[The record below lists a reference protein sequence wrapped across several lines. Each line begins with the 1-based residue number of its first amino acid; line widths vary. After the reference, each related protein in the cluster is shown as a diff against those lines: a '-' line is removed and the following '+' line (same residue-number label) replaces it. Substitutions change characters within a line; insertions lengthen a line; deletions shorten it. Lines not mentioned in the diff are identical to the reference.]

1 VANRKLIKTMGIICL
16 GIWMTAFAYAQTD
29 SSSYVKP
36 YQKKALDIYRTAVSF
51 RTAKGQAQTPAL
63 AKYLAKEFL
72 NGGFKEEDIHL
83 LSFDE
88 MSEPTNALVI
98 RYRGNGASGKKPI
111 LLVAH
116 MDVVDAHRE
125 DWDRDPFTLVEEDGY
140 FFGRGT
146 LDDKSGIA
154 TLTAAFLRL
163 KSDGFVPNRDLIIA
177 FTADEETGS
186 STTQSLMDEY
196 RQLTD
201 AEFALNADAG
211 GGDLDENGSATAYN
225 LQCAEKTYCTFELT
239 AINPGGHSSYP
250 RSDNAIYELAAALG
264 RLNAFRFPVRSNDI
278 TRAYF
283 ASKAKVTQGEVGE
296 AMAHL
301 SEDPDDEWA
310 ANILWT
316 QPGEVGITRTT
327 CVATMLKAGHAE
339 NALPQSATA
348 TVNCRIFPGVTVEEV
363 HQTLKQVVADENL
376 EIKVLDDPETSP
388 ASSLREDVINAVT
401 KAVHARYPDIP
412 ILTYMSPF
420 ATDGNVIRRAGIP
433 TYGVSGIFI
442 KSSDVFAHGLDERV
456 PVASFFDA
464 LEYLHILLTELTD

>member
-1 VANRKLIKTMGIICL
+1 MANRKLIKTMGIICL

-177 FTADEETGS
+177 FTADE
-186 STTQSLMDEY
+186 
-196 RQLTD
+196 
-201 AEFALNADAG
+201 
-211 GGDLDENGSATAYN
+211 
-225 LQCAEKTYCTFELT
+225 
-239 AINPGGHSSYP
+239 
-250 RSDNAIYELAAALG
+250 
-264 RLNAFRFPVRSNDI
+264 
-278 TRAYF
+278 
-283 ASKAKVTQGEVGE
+283 
-296 AMAHL
+296 
-301 SEDPDDEWA
+301 
-310 ANILWT
+310 
-316 QPGEVGITRTT
+316 
-327 CVATMLKAGHAE
+327 
-339 NALPQSATA
+339 
-348 TVNCRIFPGVTVEEV
+348 
-363 HQTLKQVVADENL
+363 
-376 EIKVLDDPETSP
+376 
-388 ASSLREDVINAVT
+388 
-401 KAVHARYPDIP
+401 
-412 ILTYMSPF
+412 
-420 ATDGNVIRRAGIP
+420 
-433 TYGVSGIFI
+433 
-442 KSSDVFAHGLDERV
+442 
-456 PVASFFDA
+456 
-464 LEYLHILLTELTD
+464 